1 MSIIKYLKYKINY
14 ITLVFI
20 LIAII
25 DIYLISLRSLENRY
39 IELVYINMF
48 ALVIAIGFFT
58 LDYLRWKYKYSNIF
72 NCIEEGSSIEE
83 YLINGDSFEEEI
95 IREIIKNLKK
105 ESEIELSKYKNA
117 TKDLDEYISKWIHE
131 IKIPISALNI
141 ITERLDSP
149 EDSISIKNETEK
161 MNFLVN
167 SILYGSRSTNLFDDV
182 FINKVNLD
190 DLVKKSIKNNAFL
203 LIKNNLDVEL
213 KDLNYEVYTDIKCI
227 LYSFDQI
234 INNAIKYSKER
245 GKIEFNAKSEE
256 NCVVLSIKDYGI
268 GISKEDVSRVFDKGF
283 TGSNGR
289 ERVYKSTGMG
299 LYFSKNIMDKLGHK
313 VEVSSEKNVYTEFR
327 IFFYNISDYF
337 V

>member
-1 MSIIKYLKYKINY
+1 MNIIQYLKYKINY
-14 ITLVFI
+14 IALVFI

-25 DIYLISLRSLENRY
+25 DIYLISLRSLENSY

-48 ALVIAIGFFT
+48 VQVIAIGFFT
-58 LDYLRWKYKYSNIF
+58 MDYLRWKSKYSNIF
-72 NCIEEGSSIEE
+72 NCIEEGSCIEG
-83 YLINGDSFEEEI
+83 YLINGDSFEEELI
-95 IREIIKNLKK
+95 KEIIKNLKK

-141 ITERLDSP
+141 ITDRLDSP

-182 FINKVNLD
+182 FINKVDLE
-190 DLVKKSIKNNAFL
+190 DLVKKSVKNNAFL
-203 LIKNNLDVEL
+203 LIKNNLDVDL
-213 KDLNYEVYTDIKCI
+213 KDLNYEVYTDMKCI
-227 LYSFDQI
+227 LYIFDQI

-327 IFFYNISDYF
+327 IFFYNISDHF